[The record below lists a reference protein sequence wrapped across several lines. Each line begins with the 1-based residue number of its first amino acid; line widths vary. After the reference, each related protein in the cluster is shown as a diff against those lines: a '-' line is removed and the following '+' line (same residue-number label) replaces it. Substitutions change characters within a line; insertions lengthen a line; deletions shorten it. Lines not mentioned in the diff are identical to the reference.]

1 MTVDRRR
8 TPRYP
13 FVAVAEL
20 IDEKSGTKME
30 IRVTEISLNGCY
42 FDMVNPLPD
51 GMPIHLKI
59 FFEHEFFEAKGKV
72 VYNQP
77 NIGMG
82 ATFEELPAYS
92 VPVLKKWLLRAMV
105 ASKPGTS

>member
-1 MTVDRRR
+1 MTVERRR

-20 IDEKSGTKME
+20 IDTQSGTKME
-30 IRVTEISLNGCY
+30 IRVAELSLNGCY

-51 GMPIHLKI
+51 GTPIHVKI
-59 FFEHEFFEAKGKV
+59 YFENDFFEAKGKV
-72 VYNQP
+72 VYTQP
-77 NIGMG
+77 NLGMG

-105 ASKPGTS
+105 SAKPSAS

>member
-1 MTVDRRR
+1 VSDERRR

-20 IDEKSGTKME
+20 IDEQSKTKME
-30 IRVTEISLNGCY
+30 IRVTELSLHGCY

-51 GMPIHLKI
+51 GTPLHVKI
-59 FFEHEFFEAKGKV
+59 YFENEFFEAKGKV
-72 VYNQP
+72 IYSQA

-82 ATFEELPAYS
+82 ATFDEIPSYAM
-92 VPVLKKWLLRAMV
+92 PVLKKWLLRAMV
-105 ASKPGTS
+105 GSKSS

>member
-1 MTVDRRR
+1 
-8 TPRYP
+8 
-13 FVAVAEL
+13 VAVAEL
-20 IDEKSGTKME
+20 IDEKSATKME

-51 GMPIHLKI
+51 GTPIHLKI

-92 VPVLKKWLLRAMV
+92 VPVETGMV
-105 ASKPGTS
+105 AELIIGNLLSARWPRN

>member
-1 MTVDRRR
+1 VSQDERRR

-20 IDEKSGTKME
+20 INEKERTKME
-30 IRVTEISLNGCY
+30 VRVTELSLNGCY

-51 GMPIHLKI
+51 GTPIHVKI
-59 FFEHEFFEAKGKV
+59 YFENEFFEAKGKV
-72 VYNQP
+72 IYAQP

-82 ATFEELPAYS
+82 ATFEEMPTYA

-105 ASKPGTS
+105 ASKPGA

>member
-1 MTVDRRR
+1 MTTERRR

-20 IDEKSGTKME
+20 IEAKSGTKME
-30 IRVTEISLNGCY
+30 IRVAELSLNGCY

-51 GMPIHLKI
+51 GTPIHVKI
-59 FFEHEFFEAKGKV
+59 FFENEFFEAKGKV
-72 VYNQP
+72 VYSQANL
-77 NIGMG
+77 GMG
-82 ATFEELPAYS
+82 ATFEELPSYS

-105 ASKPGTS
+105 SAKPSGT

>member
-1 MTVDRRR
+1 MTLDRRR

-20 IDEKSGTKME
+20 IDEKAGIKME

-51 GMPIHLKI
+51 GTPIHLKI

-105 ASKPGTS
+105 ASKPGNG

>member
-1 MTVDRRR
+1 VERRR

-20 IDEKSGTKME
+20 IDEKAGTKME
-30 IRVTEISLNGCY
+30 IRVAELSLNGCY
-42 FDMVNPLPD
+42 FDMVNPLPND
-51 GMPIHLKI
+51 TPIHVKI
-59 FFEHEFFEAKGKV
+59 FFENDFFEAKGKV
-72 VYNQP
+72 VYTQP
-77 NIGMG
+77 NLGMG

-105 ASKPGTS
+105 SAKPSGS

>member
-1 MTVDRRR
+1 MSQERRR

-20 IDEKSGTKME
+20 INEIEKTKME
-30 IRVTEISLNGCY
+30 VRVTELSLNGCY

-51 GMPIHLKI
+51 ATPIHVKI
-59 FFEHEFFEAKGKV
+59 YFENEFFEAKGKV
-72 VYNQP
+72 IYTQP
-77 NIGMG
+77 NLGMG
-82 ATFEELPAYS
+82 ATFEEMPTYS

-105 ASKPGTS
+105 SAKPSGS